1 MITRAVVLQNAT
13 TTGTTC
19 DCSGGGAACGLG
31 VIKDLGGRACD
42 VVVYGGIQLF
52 SSTAG
57 GIKLWLQGNSSSGFT
72 TGVGLNPGV
81 DIMAFTSRSCRDSQF
96 QRIPWNCTSATSTHR
111 SFYRLAFS
119 QTCAQTNLF
128 LGAISVE

>member
-1 MITRAVVLQNAT
+1 MITRAIVLQNAT

-19 DCSGGGAACGLG
+19 SCTGAGAACGLG

-42 VVVYGGIQLF
+42 VTLYGAIELL
-52 SSTAG
+52 SSTVG
-57 GIKLWLQGNSSSGFT
+57 GIKIFLQANSSSGYT
-72 TGVGLNPGV
+72 ALNTGTDLV
-81 DIMAFTSRSCRDSQF
+81 AFTSRGCRDSQL
-96 QRIPWNCTSATSTHR
+96 QKIPWNCASATSTQR
-111 SFYRLAFS
+111 GFYRLAWT